1 MPRKLFYYCEIKCS
15 ITSLER
21 IDFDLTIAASTV
33 TVIESSSEP
42 TYDLGVSSVRSF
54 YREIL
59 AQMPRKLSY
68 YPEINYGKTSLEPTD
83 FDLATAE
90 DVVTVV
96 ESSSEPTLKGG
107 F

>member
-1 MPRKLFYYCEIKCS
+1 MKLTEKTTFNIFKYPCS
-15 ITSLER
+15 VHL
-21 IDFDLTIAASTV
+21 FDSIIREWL
-33 TVIESSSEP
+33 SS
-42 TYDLGVSSVRSF
+42 YHDLGVGSVRSF

-68 YPEINYGKTSLEPTD
+68 YPEINYGITSLEPTD

-96 ESSSEPTLKGG
+96 ESSSEPTFQLSVIQQK
-107 F
+107 